1 MQKKYSRTTGGTRF
15 SVSNIQSAG
24 IDLLQCLIVNYDL
37 TDNKEGVGKRRSS
50 TLIVGL

>member
-1 MQKKYSRTTGGTRF
+1 
-15 SVSNIQSAG
+15 
-24 IDLLQCLIVNYDL
+24 LLQCLIVNYDL

>member
-15 SVSNIQSAG
+15 SVSNIQSAS